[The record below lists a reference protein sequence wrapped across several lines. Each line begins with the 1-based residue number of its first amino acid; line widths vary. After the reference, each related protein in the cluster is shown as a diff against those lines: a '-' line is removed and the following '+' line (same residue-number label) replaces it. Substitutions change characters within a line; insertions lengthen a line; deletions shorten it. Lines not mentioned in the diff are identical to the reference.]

1 MTQNPATS
9 GRADCRTLEEFAD
22 YAGAQRLV
30 DLLSDRGL
38 PMENVRIVGTG
49 MRSVEQVTGRQTNA
63 QAALRGAV
71 GGAWFGLLIGLLF
84 SIFVIGGWFWLWM
97 LLLSA
102 LIDAVF
108 GAIFG
113 FIDHAAT
120 GGRARL
126 HQREHTPGERLPRR
140 GREHA
145 VRGGAASREPRLS
158 GAPPRDRRS
167 SPGSCDASL
176 APRRAPVPLV

>member
-9 GRADCRTLEEFAD
+9 GQADYRTLAEFPD

-30 DLLSDRGL
+30 DLLSDRGF
-38 PMENVRIVGTG
+38 PVENVRIVGTG

-63 QAALRGAV
+63 QAALRGAA

-102 LIDAVF
+102 LIGAVF

-120 GGRARL
+120 GGRRDFTSVSTLQASTYHVEVASTQFAEAQRL
-126 HQREHTPGERLPRR
+126 GN
-140 GREHA
+140 
-145 VRGGAASREPRLS
+145 
-158 GAPPRDRRS
+158 
-167 SPGSCDASL
+167 
-176 APRRAPVPLV
+176 LV